1 MDGMH
6 GWSPG
11 GVKYRAAYAAKNGK
25 FNARDEAGRS
35 CKGQRRNSWKYAAGT
50 LVIVPRGF
58 LIN

>member
-1 MDGMH
+1 M
-6 GWSPG
+6 G